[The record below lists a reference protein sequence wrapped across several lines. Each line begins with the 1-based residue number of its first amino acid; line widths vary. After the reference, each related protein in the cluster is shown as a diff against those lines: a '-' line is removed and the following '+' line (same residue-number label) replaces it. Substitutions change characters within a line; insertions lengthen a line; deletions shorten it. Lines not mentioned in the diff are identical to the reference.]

1 MKPSWIRNND
11 PFEIR
16 GRWRKL
22 LNEVTAVDRNSD
34 QATEKVQVLILQ
46 QLCRM
51 TFWLA
56 IIGVSSVILTC
67 DIVTYR

>member
-1 MKPSWIRNND
+1 MKSSWIRNTD
-11 PFEIR
+11 PFEVR
-16 GRWRKL
+16 GRWKKL
-22 LNEVTAVDRNSD
+22 LPDAGSADW
-34 QATEKVQVLILQ
+34 ATKKVQVLILQ

>member
-1 MKPSWIRNND
+1 MKPSWIRRNND

-16 GRWRKL
+16 GRWKTLAGRGD
-22 LNEVTAVDRNSD
+22 ADW
-34 QATEKVQVLILQ
+34 ATKKVQVLILQ

-56 IIGVSSVILTC
+56 IIGVSQVILTC